1 MEEHY
6 FIRLRKARLRSGLSE
21 AEVASRIGVKPRDY
35 EEIEK
40 GTVKASLDARRKIEA
55 FVSEA

>member
-6 FIRLRKARLRSGLSE
+6 FIRLRRARLRTGLSE
-21 AEVASRIGVKPRDY
+21 AEVASRIGVRPRDY
-35 EEIEK
+35 DEIEK
-40 GTVKASLDARRKIEA
+40 GTLKASLAARRKIEA